1 MEYVNLAWNFSQNNS
16 RKICERSS
24 TSFTNDEVFQEWGPP
39 FESDYQK
46 WWIVNHKADFFKEM
60 FLKMFDRFLKHTDEW
75 YYFIIHKNI
84 YLDDPFKKSFTK
96 S

>member
-1 MEYVNLAWNFSQNNS
+1 
-16 RKICERSS
+16 
-24 TSFTNDEVFQEWGPP
+24 
-39 FESDYQK
+39 
-46 WWIVNHKADFFKEM
+46 M
-60 FLKMFDRFLKHTDEW
+60 FLKMFDRFLKDTDEW